1 MQQKL
6 LNAVLACF
14 WENDG
19 QELAPINSSLAKP
32 AFYVNKGVW
41 FSLLY
46 LILYVLVLAPFTEKK
61 KWKNHTRSWEG
72 ERRIGC
78 KEYTIVTYVVVYNR
92 QELLKLRFLKSYYW
106 VHFVLEHVQEE
117 DEWDSFLHLPWDQSL
132 VMKIHADDWL
142 KINQSCMVFCELW
155 RLFQEEEEKKMDI
168 SCNFFSGGGVDG
180 VFSKWK

>member
-32 AFYVNKGVW
+32 AFYVNKGAW

-46 LILYVLVLAPFTEKK
+46 LILYVVVEWRLLLKK
-61 KWKNHTRSWEG
+61 RNGKTIEEG

-78 KEYTIVTYVVVYNR
+78 E
-92 QELLKLRFLKSYYW
+92 
-106 VHFVLEHVQEE
+106 
-117 DEWDSFLHLPWDQSL
+117 
-132 VMKIHADDWL
+132 
-142 KINQSCMVFCELW
+142 
-155 RLFQEEEEKKMDI
+155 
-168 SCNFFSGGGVDG
+168 
-180 VFSKWK
+180 

>member
-1 MQQKL
+1 MHNFFCTVFPFLGPQCSAAAFIVNTMQQKL

-61 KWKNHTRSWEG
+61 KWKNHRRSGEG
-72 ERRIGC
+72 KGEL
-78 KEYTIVTYVVVYNR
+78 VVKNISTSYLCSYQLCNR
-92 QELLKLRFLKSYYW
+92 QKFLKLSFLNSYYW

-117 DEWDSFLHLPWDQSL
+117 DE
-132 VMKIHADDWL
+132 
-142 KINQSCMVFCELW
+142 
-155 RLFQEEEEKKMDI
+155 
-168 SCNFFSGGGVDG
+168 
-180 VFSKWK
+180 